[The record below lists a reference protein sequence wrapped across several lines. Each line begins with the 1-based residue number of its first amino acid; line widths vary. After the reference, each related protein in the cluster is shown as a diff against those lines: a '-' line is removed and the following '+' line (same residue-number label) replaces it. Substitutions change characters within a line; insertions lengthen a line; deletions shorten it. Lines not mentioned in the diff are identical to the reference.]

1 MNNILLHK
9 IRAIIFKYISIFP
22 NIFPNKWYHYFIL
35 LFLINIIKIT
45 QVNKFIKF
53 RGKGSI
59 ENALLTD
66 IKSGD
71 PYSYIKPIDNYIT
84 YKRYFIVDLVGDTL
98 YAGRMPY
105 VGITYYLFRTL
116 NFSKPHA
123 LYAYIILQ
131 TILESVSILLMGH
144 LLKKITLTN
153 ITMYVYFIILTF
165 STRLTEY
172 SSQILSD
179 SIAASFM
186 CFFSYFYYI
195 YCSKKI
201 KFLLPISGT
210 FLALSVLFRPHF
222 SLMYIVLFAHWCLQE
237 YKLNTQNATSTI
249 LKNIIRKSFIFALPL
264 LVINAPWTIRNYT
277 LLNKW
282 ILFQQDVSAGNKY
295 NPAYLEIY
303 IMTVK
308 LGSFDD
314 NMSIPSLRSFF
325 FSNDTNLH
333 SIHTLDSN
341 IFGESLHPSDLLNL
355 QKNWQAFKRL
365 YVDTINDNVSILHKK
380 EFSTEEQILYQEIK
394 KDCRDIIM
402 KYKKDH
408 PLHYYLLN
416 KIKKLILQHEYPNKS
431 YYRIIYE
438 KSYKNFSWHYIPLF
452 FLQPIIHYIIYIFG
466 LIGLFLFPKSCTFHF
481 TIIHFLLIFLF
492 TFIFYL
498 SHEYRYIVLSYP
510 YIVMGCIYVFYKK
523 YSYIKNYL
531 YLKN

>member
-1 MNNILLHK
+1 MNNTLLNRAH
-9 IRAIIFKYISIFP
+9 AIISEYLS
-22 NIFPNKWYHYFIL
+22 IFPNKWYHYFIL
-35 LFLINIIKIT
+35 LLLISIIKIT
-45 QVNKFIKF
+45 QVNKFLKF

-84 YKRYFIVDLVGDTL
+84 YKKYFTVDLLGDTL
-98 YAGRMPY
+98 YAARMPY

-116 NFSKPHA
+116 NFSKPQA

-131 TILESVSILLMGH
+131 TILESISILLMGH
-144 LLKKITLTN
+144 LLKKMTLTN

-186 CFFSYFYYI
+186 CFFSYCYYI
-195 YCSKKI
+195 HCSKKI
-201 KFLLPISGT
+201 KFLLLISGI
-210 FLALSVLFRPHF
+210 FLALSVLFRPYL
-222 SLMYIVLFAHWCLQE
+222 SLMYVILFAYWCFEE
-237 YKLNTQNATSTI
+237 YQSNTQNATSTI
-249 LKNIIRKSFIFALPL
+249 LKNIIRKSFVFTLPL

-282 ILFQQDVSAGNKY
+282 ILFQQDVDAGNKY
-295 NPAYLEIY
+295 NPAYLEILT
-303 IMTVK
+303 ITIK
-308 LGSFDD
+308 LGSFD
-314 NMSIPSLRSFF
+314 NNTTTPSLGSFF

-333 SIHTLDSN
+333 NIHTLDSN

-355 QKNWQAFKRL
+355 QKNWQAFIRL
-365 YVDTINDNVSILHKK
+365 YYADTINDIIPILHKK

-394 KDCRDIIM
+394 KDCRNILM

-408 PLHYYLLN
+408 PLHYYVLN

-431 YYRIIYE
+431 YYRIIY
-438 KSYKNFSWHYIPLF
+438 KKLYKNFSWHYIPLF
-452 FLQPIIHYIIYIFG
+452 FLQPIIHYIIYTFG
-466 LIGLFLFPKSCTFHF
+466 LIGLFLFLKPCTFHF
-481 TIIHFLLIFLF
+481 AIIHFLLMFIFA
-492 TFIFYL
+492 FIFYWF
-498 SHEYRYIVLSYP
+498 S
-510 YIVMGCIYVFYKK
+510 
-523 YSYIKNYL
+523 
-531 YLKN
+531 